1 MNKKVEN
8 KKVKHLADVLAT
20 LNQNEI
26 ERISAKPKN
35 SKKSAAEINSVLPH
49 TKRFPSPLKLNIYTK
64 HTIFNFYSNLL
75 QTIRT
80 TLFFHIITTS
90 FIRHIMIRIIYFFL
104 FILCNIIMIKHYVL
118 LMKHYSAFYATVLNF
133 SLNFFLSALCGIIFF
148 HEKRKLLWFF
158 GVMLII
164 CGLIFILKDTINEE
178 KIKNK

>member
-1 MNKKVEN
+1 M
-8 KKVKHLADVLAT
+8 KVKKWIKKIYNSNHIHSFISSISGTLASVFF
-20 LNQNEI
+20 
-26 ERISAKPKN
+26 
-35 SKKSAAEINSVLPH
+35 KKSLDFS
-49 TKRFPSPLKLNIYTK
+49 TFIYD
-64 HTIFNFYSNLL
+64 ID
-75 QTIRT
+75 
-80 TLFFHIITTS
+80 IITTS

-118 LMKHYSAFYATVLNF
+118 LMKHYSAFYATILNF

>member
-1 MNKKVEN
+1 M
-8 KKVKHLADVLAT
+8 KVKKWIKKIYNSNHIHSFISSTSGTLASVFF
-20 LNQNEI
+20 
-26 ERISAKPKN
+26 
-35 SKKSAAEINSVLPH
+35 KKSFDFSTFIY
-49 TKRFPSPLKLNIYTK
+49 NID
-64 HTIFNFYSNLL
+64 
-75 QTIRT
+75 
-80 TLFFHIITTS
+80 IITTS
-90 FIRHIMIRIIYFFL
+90 FIRHIMIRIVYIFL

>member
-1 MNKKVEN
+1 M
-8 KKVKHLADVLAT
+8 KVKKWIKKIYNSNHIHSFISSISGTLASVFF
-20 LNQNEI
+20 
-26 ERISAKPKN
+26 
-35 SKKSAAEINSVLPH
+35 KKSLDFS
-49 TKRFPSPLKLNIYTK
+49 TFIYD
-64 HTIFNFYSNLL
+64 ID
-75 QTIRT
+75 
-80 TLFFHIITTS
+80 IITTS